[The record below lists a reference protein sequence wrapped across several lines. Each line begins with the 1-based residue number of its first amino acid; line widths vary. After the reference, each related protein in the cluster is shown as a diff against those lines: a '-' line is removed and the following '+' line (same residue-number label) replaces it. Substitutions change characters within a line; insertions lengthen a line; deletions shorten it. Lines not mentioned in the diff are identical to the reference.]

1 MSIDNILRD
10 AVLTLREYVGW
21 VPLVLA
27 ASFVLS
33 FLYMGLRS
41 ACRIMADYV
50 DHIDC

>member
-1 MSIDNILRD
+1 MIENAIRD
-10 AVLTLREYVGW
+10 AVLTIKEYVGW

-27 ASFVLS
+27 AAFVIS